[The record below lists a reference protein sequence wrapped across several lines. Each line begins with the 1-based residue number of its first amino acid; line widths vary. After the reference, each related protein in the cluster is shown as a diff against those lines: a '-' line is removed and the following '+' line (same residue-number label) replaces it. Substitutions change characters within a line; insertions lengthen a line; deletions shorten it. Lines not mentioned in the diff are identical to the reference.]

1 MSKQANKTAIGVFVV
16 GAVVL
21 AVAAIIVF
29 GSGKFFVKTDLFVA
43 YFPGSVKGLRI
54 GAPVVFRGV
63 KIGEVTKMKLYS
75 IRKDLA
81 VVIPVIF
88 KVDPDSIHDVGTVVG
103 TDEKSDE
110 QHMRA
115 MIERGL
121 RARMDTQSFVTGQK
135 MINIDFYPDTPVR
148 LLGKDGID
156 LGEDIFEIPTIKTLE
171 QEIGKTIEEIPIGE
185 LAESLKNS
193 LKGIEGFVTSDEFR
207 KSLHYFKQTLKE
219 ARELVSHVD
228 KKIDP
233 LFADVEQT
241 LKDAQAVL
249 RNVDSQVDPL
259 AGSIIRTSDEARKL
273 VNNVN
278 KRVRPIQA
286 DLAKTTKSLRAALE
300 TAEDSLEEVDGMVSE
315 NSEFRYQIDIFLR
328 EITLMARSLRSFAD
342 YLERNPDA
350 LIRGKV
356 TREGKK

>member
-29 GSGKFFVKTDLFVA
+29 GSGKFFVKRELYVA
-43 YFPGSVKGLRI
+43 YFPGSVKGLRV

-63 KIGEVTKMKLYS
+63 NIGEVTQIRLYS
-75 IRKDLA
+75 IRKDRS
-81 VVIPVIF
+81 VEIPVIF
-88 KVDPDSIHDVGTVVG
+88 NVDPDAFHSIGPDIQ
-103 TDEKSDE
+103 SDE
-110 QHMRA
+110 EYLNA
-115 MIERGL
+115 MIKMGL

-135 MINIDFYPDTPVR
+135 MINIDFYPDTEVR
-148 LLGKDGID
+148 LLGENGID
-156 LGEDIFEIPTIKTLE
+156 LREDIIEIPTIKTLE
-171 QEIGKTIEEIPIGE
+171 QEIGKTLEEVPFGE
-185 LAESLKNS
+185 LAESLRNS
-193 LKGIEGFVTSDEFR
+193 MKAIEGFVTSEEFT

-219 ARELVSHVD
+219 ARDLVSHVD
-228 KKIDP
+228 KRIDP

-273 VNNVN
+273 VKNVN
-278 KRVRPIQA
+278 QRVRPIQA
-286 DLAKTTKSLRAALE
+286 DLAKTTKSLRTALE
-300 TAEDSLEEVDGMVSE
+300 TAENSLEEVDGMVSE
-315 NSEFRYQIDIFLR
+315 NSEFRYQINIFLR